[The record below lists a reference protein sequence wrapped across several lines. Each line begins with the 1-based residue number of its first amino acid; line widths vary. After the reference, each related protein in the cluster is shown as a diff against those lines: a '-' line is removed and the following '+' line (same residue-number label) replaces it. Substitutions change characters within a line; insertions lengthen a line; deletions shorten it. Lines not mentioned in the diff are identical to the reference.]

1 MPIDSV
7 NSFIEYIVLERRM
20 SPRTASSY
28 ESDLN
33 SFTAFLENRT
43 GGSFNPSLVN
53 QVDIRRYLSYL
64 QSAGRARRT
73 ILRRLAAIK
82 SYFRFCIRR
91 GLCSL
96 NPTDL
101 LAPMK
106 REKRLPR
113 ALPQTDV
120 EKLLLAP
127 SRDGALGL
135 RDRAVLE
142 LLYSSGIRLSEAVGL
157 DMKDYD
163 SVNATIRVMG
173 KGSKER
179 IAPVGSVAVSALEQY
194 FSDSRPKLAL
204 KHGVEAVFLSI
215 RGDRLTGRQIQRI
228 MAKYDRQ
235 AGISGSPSPHALRHS
250 FATHLLDSGADLR
263 AVQELLGHA
272 DISSTQIYTAVSKE
286 RLMASYRKNHPR
298 S

>member
-1 MPIDSV
+1 MASDSLAA
-7 NSFIEYIVLERRM
+7 FIEYILLERRM

-28 ESDLN
+28 ESDLK
-33 SFTAFLENRT
+33 SFVSFLEQRT
-43 GGSFNPSLVN
+43 GRGFEPTSVN
-53 QVDIRRYLSYL
+53 QMDIRRYLSYL

-91 GLCSL
+91 GFCIL

-113 ALPQTDV
+113 ALPQADV

-127 SRDGALGL
+127 SGENPLGI
-135 RDRAVLE
+135 RDRAILE
-142 LLYSSGIRLSEAVGL
+142 LIYSSGIRLSEAVGL
-157 DMKDYD
+157 DMRDYD
-163 SVNATIRVMG
+163 RSHATVRVMG

-179 IAPVGSVAVSALEQY
+179 IAPVGSVATSALAQY
-194 FSDSRPKLAL
+194 FSESRPKLAL
-204 KHGVEAVFLSI
+204 KKGVEAVFLSM

-235 AGISGSPSPHALRHS
+235 AGLSGNPSPHALRHS

>member
-1 MPIDSV
+1 MPSDRLSAFID
-7 NSFIEYIVLERRM
+7 YILLERRM

-28 ESDLN
+28 ESDLK
-33 SFTAFLENRT
+33 SFITFLEQRT
-43 GGSFNPSLVN
+43 GTCFEPASVS
-53 QVDIRRYLSYL
+53 QMDIRRYLSYL
-64 QSAGRARRT
+64 QSSGRARRT

-82 SYFRFCIRR
+82 SYFRFSVRR
-91 GLCSL
+91 GFCSL

-113 ALPQTDV
+113 ALPQADV
-120 EKLLLAP
+120 ERLLLAP
-127 SRDGALGL
+127 TGENPLGI
-135 RDRAVLE
+135 RDRAILE
-142 LLYSSGIRLSEAVGL
+142 LIYSSGIRLSETVGL
-157 DMKDYD
+157 NIRDYD
-163 SVNATIRVMG
+163 RTHATIRVMG

-179 IAPVGSVAVSALEQY
+179 IAPVGSVAASALELY
-194 FSDSRPKLAL
+194 FSESRPKLSS
-204 KHGVEAVFLSI
+204 KPGVDAIFLSI

-235 AGISGSPSPHALRHS
+235 AGLSESPSPHALRHS